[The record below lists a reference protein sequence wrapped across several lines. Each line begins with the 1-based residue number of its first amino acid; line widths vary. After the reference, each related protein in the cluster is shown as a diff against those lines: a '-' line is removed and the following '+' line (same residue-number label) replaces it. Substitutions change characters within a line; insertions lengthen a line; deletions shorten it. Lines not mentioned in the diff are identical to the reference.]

1 MKFRDLLSSFLLVL
15 SFVSFWD
22 CPLALGGEVDLA
34 AAQTA
39 FQTKDYQA
47 VVDSLMPHLAD
58 LEKPAILLLGRANS
72 ELKNTVAAQKVFST
86 GITKFPKDLELKC
99 YLGLELYRA
108 AKPKEAILTL
118 KEVLEK
124 NPRYYMAYQILVHI
138 YEKQK
143 NNYELR
149 ILYQD
154 IIEKFGEKYEFIAK
168 LCERTTLDGFY
179 DLSKK
184 YCQQGATMAPK
195 EPLCLVY
202 LGITQKYTGQKDLA
216 EVSLRRAADSFS
228 KSEFSQ
234 VAAGEYFEEEKN
246 YIEAFKYFQRG
257 IRADPKSV
265 KALLGVGSSG
275 VEIQKLQESL
285 DAYTQL
291 CKIDKSTVGQFRKSA
306 NILRLAKN
314 QAWLTKFELGIEKCN

>member
-1 MKFRDLLSSFLLVL
+1 MRFRDLLPTFLLVL
-15 SFVSFWD
+15 SFVSIWD
-22 CPLALGGEVDLA
+22 NGLAVGAEPDPA
-34 AAQTA
+34 SAKTA
-39 FQTKDYQA
+39 FQAKNYQA
-47 VVDSLMPHLAD
+47 VVDGLMPHLAD
-58 LEKPAILLLGRANS
+58 LDRSSILLLGRANS

-99 YLGLELYRA
+99 FLGLELFKA
-108 AKPKEAILTL
+108 GKPKEAILTL

-124 NPRYYMAYQILVHI
+124 NPKYYMAYQVLVHI

-149 ILYQD
+149 LLYQD
-154 IIEKFGEKYEFIAK
+154 IIDKFGEKYEFVAK
-168 LCERTTLDGFY
+168 LCERTALDGLY

-184 YCQQGATMAPK
+184 YCQLGTTLAPK
-195 EPLCLVY
+195 DPLCLVY
-202 LGITQKYTGQKDLA
+202 LGVTYKYTGQKELA
-216 EVSLRRAADSFS
+216 ETSLRRAADSFS

-257 IRADPKSV
+257 VQADPQSV

-291 CKIDKSTVGQFRKSA
+291 CKISKSHVGQFRRSA

-314 QAWLTKFELGIEKCN
+314 QPWLSKFETGIEKCN